1 MNITKLRSL
10 SARASGM
17 DEQISRLHHREGP
30 SGAYDIYN
38 SIQDPTDSEAN
49 LVLDLVRAKRQVYL
63 AQKTLADCIIR
74 ENEVLANLLRYQ
86 AEEAE
91 KRLEDADV
99 GLGCMRIAFKKNGW
113 SHFPHPTQTRDG
125 RLQTVLFVNSTVGCD
140 FGGTVD
146 SVAHCRGN
154 MICVHSVEK
163 FVIY

>member
-38 SIQDPTDSEAN
+38 VLHSVNSLSIQDPTDSEAN

-74 ENEVLANLLRYQ
+74 ENEVLANLLRYR

-91 KRLEDADV
+91 KRLEDTDV

-113 SHFPHPTQTRDG
+113 SHFPHPTQTCDG
-125 RLQTVLFVNSTVGCD
+125 RLQTEDTERGRHLTVQLD
-140 FGGTVD
+140 
-146 SVAHCRGN
+146 
-154 MICVHSVEK
+154 
-163 FVIY
+163 